1 MAALVSSPPLAVKAL
16 LTRRSKNDVR
26 VWYVIKYGNA
36 LRAIRARPERASENE
51 CQQRVLAT
59 GRGDT
64 ELLNQICGI
73 PDRYDISERALQE
86 KKERK
91 TQKRKK
97 KQKETERERKGRI
110 KDVVYCTKKETYSKY
125 MTIGTWLIHQCS
137 FVPSGNLY
145 CTPKIE

>member
-91 TQKRKK
+91 TRKEK
-97 KQKETERERKGRI
+97 KTERDRKR
-110 KDVVYCTKKETYSKY
+110 TK
-125 MTIGTWLIHQCS
+125 GTNKGCCILYEKGNVQQIHDDWDMVDTPMFLCS
-137 FVPSGNLY
+137 LRQSILY
-145 CTPKIE
+145 PQD

>member
-97 KQKETERERKGRI
+97 NRKRQKENERDE
-110 KDVVYCTKKETYSKY
+110 
-125 MTIGTWLIHQCS
+125 
-137 FVPSGNLY
+137 
-145 CTPKIE
+145 

>member
-1 MAALVSSPPLAVKAL
+1 M
-16 LTRRSKNDVR
+16 TRRSKNDVR

-91 TQKRKK
+91 TQKIVMQ
-97 KQKETERERKGRI
+97 KQESSPEKGI
-110 KDVVYCTKKETYSKY
+110 FDS
-125 MTIGTWLIHQCS
+125 ILG
-137 FVPSGNLY
+137 G
-145 CTPKIE
+145 